1 MSRKAYQQVHTKGYP
16 KTLRTLNKIIKTSHV
31 EENQMDNSLSRAMSD
46 PKPLKRHEE
55 AELRAK
61 GLEIRGGYVIY

>member
-31 EENQMDNSLSRAMSD
+31 EENQMDN
-46 PKPLKRHEE
+46 
-55 AELRAK
+55 
-61 GLEIRGGYVIY
+61 